1 MSIDDIILKSIQTR
15 LTQADVEAWCR
26 QEQNTSEAFCDEFAR
41 RIATGYINHRFTFE
55 EANSAMNG
63 LWFGFN
69 FQVPKFAE
77 SVYMCFDAGECH
89 PNKPHL
95 ASDEVTRP
103 LVESLLN
110 KNAA

>member
-1 MSIDDIILKSIQTR
+1 MSIDTIILKSIQTR
-15 LTQADVEAWCR
+15 FIQADVEACCR
-26 QEQNTSEAFCDEFAR
+26 QEQITSEVFSDEFAR
-41 RIATGYINHRFTFE
+41 RVAIGYTSHRFTFA
-55 EANSAMNG
+55 EADSAMNG

-77 SVYMCFDAGECH
+77 SVFMCFDAGECH

-103 LVESLLN
+103 LVERLLN
-110 KNAA
+110 KKAA